1 MRWEDERYVR
11 LYTRD
16 TPEFLALSWHARGLF
31 SLILR
36 KVDRAGVLP
45 LGRLGLKGVAVAIGA
60 PAAEIEPHL
69 AELLEDG
76 CVVFDDSRAVLFMPN
91 FMKAQEA
98 PQSDRA
104 RAKASRERAQAEFGG
119 SARAAAAARSIVT
132 KRDPIVSQDVTQSG
146 GGVTE
151 RDAAASRR
159 EGVQNR
165 IALCAEPSVLS
176 RDTPTRAAAKPTDTT
191 IRSGEPELDEDE
203 QHALRTIAEQPE
215 HKGDDPAFLIG
226 LARAKVASDRGK
238 AREKERERAIGAGP
252 VAVGAIAG
260 EHSIRHEQQH
270 PLKNYRDEKKA

>member
-36 KVDRAGVLP
+36 KVDRAGVLA
-45 LGRLGLKGVAVAIGA
+45 LGRLKLRGVAVAIGA
-60 PAAEIEPHL
+60 PAAEIDPYL
-69 AELLEDG
+69 AELLADG
-76 CVVFDDSRAVLFMPN
+76 CIVFDEERAALWLPN
-91 FMKAQEA
+91 FLAAQEA

-104 RAKASRERAQAEFGG
+104 RAKASRERAQIEFGG
-119 SARAAAAARSIVT
+119 SVRAAVAARASVT
-132 KRDPIVSQDVTQSG
+132 KRDPIESQDVTR
-146 GGVTE
+146 VTD
-151 RDAAASRR
+151 RDAAVSRR
-159 EGVQNR
+159 EGPP
-165 IALCAEPSVLS
+165 AASTLCAVPSVLNPS
-176 RDTPTRAAAKPTDTT
+176 VLNRAAADPSDTT
-191 IRSGEPELDEDE
+191 IRSGEPELDEAE